1 MMPIANGVKSY
12 SMYIK
17 DLVSEIMPLVNG
29 VKNLTIYIWH
39 ICIYNRLSRIRPL
52 TNGKVGIFLS
62 HTLQSKIIA
71 PRGMSQ
77 YQNSPRISLETSVFY
92 LNFQVRFF
100 LAMFW
105 TSRLDMAAEET
116 WVRGQFSLYRE
127 WYGPLM
133 YHTYPIPTGTP
144 RLNLN

>member
-17 DLVSEIMPLVNG
+17 DWVSEIMPLVNG
-29 VKNLTIYIWH
+29 VKNLTIYIYD
-39 ICIYNRLSRIRPL
+39 IYDIYNRLSQIRPL

-77 YQNSPRISLETSVFY
+77 YQNSPRISLESSVFY
-92 LNFQVRFF
+92 LNFKVRFF

-105 TSRLDMAAEET
+105 TSRLDMAAKET
-116 WVRGQFSLYRE
+116 WVRGQFLS
-127 WYGPLM
+127 
-133 YHTYPIPTGTP
+133 TASGTVH
-144 RLNLN
+144 